1 MTRALHT
8 VLCMTYTDII
18 IIFRVFPI
26 YYRPS
31 SVCKSSAS
39 LSFFLSLAFSF
50 TRTSCI
56 ISHTR
61 AYAKRLKEERLFLYT
76 YTILQLPYRLP
87 GKWAGCLPEWTDCW
101 LSASRGDRRVRQWRS
116 APRRCS
122 AALRASLS
130 NANSTGT
137 DATSVRTRSG
147 GDAHEMTPM
156 AALVF
161 TATFALIIWIPS
173 FAFTARVY
181 PPNEGKDLPKQ
192 RKISPRVRFLLLLL
206 FGLRL
211 GTV

>member
-31 SVCKSSAS
+31 SLCKSSAS
-39 LSFFLSLAFSF
+39 LSFFLSRSLLRAHAALSL
-50 TRTSCI
+50 T
-56 ISHTR
+56 HTR
-61 AYAKRLKEERLFLYT
+61 VRKKIERRKTFLYT

-192 RKISPRVRFLLLLL
+192 RKISPRVHFLLLLL